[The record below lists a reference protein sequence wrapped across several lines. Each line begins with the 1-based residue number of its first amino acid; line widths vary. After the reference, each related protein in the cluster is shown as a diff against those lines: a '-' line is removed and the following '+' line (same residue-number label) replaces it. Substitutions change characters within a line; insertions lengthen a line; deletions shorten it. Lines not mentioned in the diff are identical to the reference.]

1 MLTVNSVIDA
11 MERFAPISYSDEYR
25 KKYGG
30 YDNCGL
36 MTGSCESKLNG
47 AVVLCVDVTDG
58 AIDFALEH
66 SCNMIVSHHPFIFT
80 PLSAVTEQS
89 LEGRKVMRAIRAG
102 LNVYSSHLN
111 LDIARGGVND
121 ALCEALGVKDADVLF
136 PVADAGM
143 GRIGKI
149 PPCRYREFAARA
161 QKAFQGDRSFW
172 AIGSKEDEISS
183 VALIA
188 GGGGGDMEYIA
199 EAGKRGANVY
209 VSSEFKHHIILAAK
223 EMGLNLISASHYE
236 EEKFVLEKIAK
247 ILAVEGIQSKIY
259 YGGHTYIE

>member
-111 LDIARGGVND
+111 LDIAHGGVND

-149 PPCRYREFAARA
+149 NPCRFREFAARA
-161 QKAFQGDRSFW
+161 QKAFQGDCSFW